1 MKTKFIKFCVAAGLI
16 LGAAGTAEAE
26 MTSWTMSGGTLN
38 VTSGPSPSGSPGAE
52 TYAYKILGI
61 NEDLTGNNTS
71 GIGELSDIQ
80 WFDGNHFEHIMISG
94 TVSDINLSFHGNSS
108 RGAFEIGIIGENPIN
123 FAWDRYR
130 EYMWKSSAYM
140 GLWPMETEVTGRHVA
155 AFQDYDW
162 DASAGTFDWDPKPG
176 SFDFDIQ
183 IETQQGANGQGR
195 LRVNGGDWSDWL
207 NLGDDRWGSDD
218 WSNVSVIAQMYS
230 YDGEGVHSSITIS
243 DITIT
248 AHSIAHTPAPGAIVL
263 GGIGVGLVGW
273 LRRRRTL

>member
-1 MKTKFIKFCVAAGLI
+1 MKTKFIRFCVAAGLI
-16 LGAAGTAEAE
+16 LGAAGTAQAE
-26 MTSWTMSGGTLN
+26 MTSWTMSGGTLE
-38 VTSGPSPSGSPGAE
+38 VYSGSPE
-52 TYAYKILGI
+52 SNEIYAYKMLGI
-61 NEDLTGNNTS
+61 NGDLTGNNNQ
-71 GIGELSDIQ
+71 GVGDMSDIQ
-80 WFDGNHFEHIMISG
+80 WFDGNSLNSIMVSG
-94 TVSDINLSFHGNSS
+94 TVSDINLSYTGQTS
-108 RGAFEIGIIGENPIN
+108 RGVFKIGIIGENPVSI
-123 FAWDRYR
+123 AWDSYR
-130 EYMWKSSAYM
+130 NRMWNSSAFM
-140 GLWPMETEVTGRHVA
+140 GLWPRSTTGRHVA
-155 AFQDYDW
+155 AFQDYAW
-162 DASAGTFDWDPKPG
+162 DGSAGIFDWDQNPG

-207 NLGDDRWGSDD
+207 NLGNDRWGSDD

>member
-1 MKTKFIKFCVAAGLI
+1 MKTKFIKFCVAGLI
-16 LGAAGTAEAE
+16 LGAAGTAQAE
-26 MTSWTMSGGTLN
+26 MTSWTMSGGTLE

-71 GIGELSDIQ
+71 GIGGLSDIQ
-80 WFDGNHFEHIMISG
+80 WFDGNRFEHIMISG
-94 TVSDINLSFHGNSS
+94 TVSDISLSFTDNSS

-155 AFQDYDW
+155 AFQDFNW
-162 DASAGTFDWDPKPG
+162 DASAGTFSWDQNPG

-183 IETQQGANGQGR
+183 IETQQGTYGQGR

-207 NLGDDRWGSDD
+207 NLGADGWKGSDD
-218 WSNVSVIAQMYS
+218 WSKVTVVAQLYS
-230 YDGEGVHSSITIS
+230 YDGFGVPSSIRIS
-243 DITIT
+243 NITIT
-248 AHSIAHTPAPGAIVL
+248 AHTPAPGAIVL